1 MNTSPNYEASFFTG
15 PLTLDQKIDLFEDRI
30 IGWKFQIADIMING
44 GTDILGN
51 EHEKGIHGSAGD
63 KESSF
68 YFKKGVKLVF
78 PNLENTSKNVVD
90 GLLNILYKDCR
101 CRLYHAGLTSG
112 RILLT
117 HEFPGPI
124 GYDQTNQSLIINP
137 HKLPTALQEHFKSYI
152 FQLRDKN
159 KTVLRDNFE
168 KRFDCL

>member
-1 MNTSPNYEASFFTG
+1 
-15 PLTLDQKIDLFEDRI
+15 
-30 IGWKFQIADIMING
+30 MING

-51 EHEKGIHGSAGD
+51 EHEKGIHGSGFAVLDIVFSYFELIAKYYDGYTGD